1 MADPTPSRTRR
12 PKAVRGTERSA
23 PPSIHPAAPY
33 LYVLAV
39 AGMASLILALYV
51 WFHRAEIQR
60 IINVSPV

>member
-1 MADPTPSRTRR
+1 MPGAEGP
-12 PKAVRGTERSA
+12 G
-23 PPSIHPAAPY
+23 PPSVHPAAPY